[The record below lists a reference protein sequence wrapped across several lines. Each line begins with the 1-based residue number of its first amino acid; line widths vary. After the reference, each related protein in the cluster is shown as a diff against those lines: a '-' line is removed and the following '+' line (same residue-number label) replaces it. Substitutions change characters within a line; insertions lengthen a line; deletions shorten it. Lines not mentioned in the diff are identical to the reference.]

1 MSFAIVP
8 VWRITPGLA
17 ITTPIWP
24 TPPITA
30 SRPRMRVSTSSLLT
44 PFWNDTTAV
53 PGRTSGFTASAAASV
68 SHSFT
73 AIITT
78 SAGASVAG
86 SSVATTSRRCRSPS
100 ALSTRSP
107 CCADCRQMRAA
118 RDERDVVARRRQSRA
133 EIAAEAAGPH
143 DHDTH
148 ARD

>member
-53 PGRTSGFTASAAASV
+53 PGRTSGLTASAAASV

-86 SSVATTSRRCRSPS
+86 IVGRHHVAQMQIAAVRSP
-100 ALSTRSP
+100 
-107 CCADCRQMRAA
+107 RAA
-118 RDERDVVARRRQSRA
+118 RAARIAARCAPRATKATSLPAAASRA
-133 EIAAEAAGPH
+133 PK
-143 DHDTH
+143 
-148 ARD
+148 

>member
-1 MSFAIVP
+1 
-8 VWRITPGLA
+8 
-17 ITTPIWP
+17 
-24 TPPITA
+24 
-30 SRPRMRVSTSSLLT
+30 MRVSTSSLLT

-53 PGRTSGFTASAAASV
+53 PGRTSGFTASAAVSV

-73 AIITT
+73 AMITT

-86 SSVATTSRRCRSPS
+86 SSVADDVAQMQVAARAGARAARR
-100 ALSTRSP
+100 
-107 CCADCRQMRAA
+107 ADRRQMRAA
-118 RDERDVVARRRQSRA
+118 RDECDVVARRRQPRA